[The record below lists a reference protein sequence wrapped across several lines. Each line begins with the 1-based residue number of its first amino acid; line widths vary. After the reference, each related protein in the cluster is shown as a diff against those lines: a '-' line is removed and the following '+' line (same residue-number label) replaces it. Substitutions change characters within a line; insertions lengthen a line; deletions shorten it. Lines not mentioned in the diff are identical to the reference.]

1 MDKEYFILIERDT
14 KISFCWLS
22 NLAVTP
28 PICLGR
34 MTPCTSM
41 KKASGTIALDYGI
54 YGVPETFFIDAQGV
68 IRHKQIGGVTA
79 KLLSQQKEI
88 LVSL

>member
-1 MDKEYFILIERDT
+1 MIGISIQDSEENARSFAQRFGKSYF
-14 KISFCWLS
+14 
-22 NLAVTP
+22 LALDDP
-28 PICLGR
+28 
-34 MTPCTSM
+34 
-41 KKASGTIALDYGI
+41 SGTIALDYGI